1 MRNIITDNNTQNE
14 IIEALTK
21 RIVEMEAALALEKY
35 NVEFLKNQGRKS
47 RIKTKAIKQGYSQA
61 RNHLGQA
68 LDRAERAERF
78 NEQCE
83 RLTVR

>member
-1 MRNIITDNNTQNE
+1 MHNIITGNDKYSTTV
-14 IIEALTK
+14 EALTK
-21 RIVEMEAALALEKY
+21 RIVELEAALALEKY

-47 RIKTKAIKQGYSQA
+47 RGKTKAIKQGYSQA

-78 NEQCE
+78 NEQYA
-83 RLTVR
+83 RLAGR

>member
-1 MRNIITDNNTQNE
+1 MRNIITGNATHNDTVA
-14 IIEALTK
+14 ALTK
-21 RIVEMEAALALEKY
+21 RIVELEAALALEKY

-78 NEQCE
+78 NEQRE
-83 RLTVR
+83 RFTVR

>member
-14 IIEALTK
+14 IIQALTK
-21 RIVEMEAALALEKY
+21 RIVELEAALTLEKY

-47 RIKTKAIKQGYSQA
+47 RGKTKAIKQGYSQA

-68 LDRAERAERF
+68 LDRAEQAERF
-78 NEQCE
+78 NEQYA
-83 RLTVR
+83 RLAGR

>member
-1 MRNIITDNNTQNE
+1 MRNIITGNATRNDTV
-14 IIEALTK
+14 EALTK
-21 RIVEMEAALALEKY
+21 RIVELEAALALEKY

-47 RIKTKAIKQGYSQA
+47 RGKTKAIKQGYSQA

-78 NEQCE
+78 SEQYA
-83 RLTVR
+83 RLAGR

>member
-14 IIEALTK
+14 IIQALTK
-21 RIVEMEAALALEKY
+21 RIVELEAALALEKY

-78 NEQCE
+78 NEQRE